1 MNYNMIACLHQ
12 MNNGARRYRPMC
24 AIAMPAWFCFAAACA
39 WAQNPAAGEPIGQA
53 APENRSQVQYLEPA
67 VPFAGEPDFAL
78 PPPEL
83 PRDPQLDPGF
93 ERRDYLAA
101 IEAYDQALQIQRI
114 NMGLHN
120 LEQVPLVERMID
132 SYIAMG
138 EWGQAD
144 AYQEYLYYIQQKSH
158 GNDSPQLISALGRL
172 GDWHLKLIAIDK
184 GDPLEARLRSAQ
196 DLFIKGANMVDEH
209 HGKDDPRYVEFLR
222 GVARSAYFASINRS
236 ELREMNRARYGG
248 PPDEYLSAM
257 DFSPIRSM
265 NNEAREALTGIV
277 RLYENREVAR
287 EQLAEATAQL
297 ADWYLLT
304 GNRGRASETY
314 RQAWDILAEEED
326 ADELRRQLFGQVR
339 QIPVYG
345 YDNKD
350 WMIESLAYEESE
362 EELHHDFVDIRL
374 DVTAWGRV
382 RNIETVSEAPS
393 DAESRHRWIRQKIRR
408 SWFRPVLIE
417 GETTLSTDNLFRF
430 RYWY

>member
-12 MNNGARRYRPMC
+12 MKNCARHYRPLC
-24 AIAMPAWFCFAAACA
+24 IIAMPAWFWLAAAA
-39 WAQNPAAGEPIGQA
+39 VWAQNPAAGEPIGQA
-53 APENRSQVQYLEPA
+53 APEDRPQVRFLEPA

-83 PRDPQLDPGF
+83 PRNQQG
-93 ERRDYLAA
+93 DYLAA
-101 IEAYDQALQIQRI
+101 IESHQQALQIQRI
-114 NMGLHN
+114 NSGLHT
-120 LEQVPLVERMID
+120 LDQIPLVERLID

-144 AYQEYLYYIQQKSH
+144 AYQEYLCYIQRKSH
-158 GNDSPQLISALGRL
+158 GSDSPQLISALGRL

-184 GDPLEARLRSAQ
+184 GDPLEARLRSARG
-196 DLFIKGANMVDEH
+196 LYIKAANMVDEH
-209 HGKDDPRYVEFLR
+209 HGKDDPRYVEFLQ
-222 GVARSAYFASINRS
+222 GVARSAYLANENRS
-236 ELREMNRARYGG
+236 ELRETNRARNGG
-248 PPDEYLSAM
+248 PPDEYQAAM

-265 NNEAREALTGIV
+265 NNEAREALTSIV
-277 RLYENREVAR
+277 RHFENREVAR

-304 GNRGRASETY
+304 GYRSRARETY

-339 QIPVYG
+339 QIPVYAF
-345 YDNKD
+345 DNTE
-350 WMIESLAYEESE
+350 WMIESLAYEKSE
-362 EELHHDFVDIRL
+362 EKLHHDFVDIRL

-393 DAESRHRWIRQKIRR
+393 GAESQHRWIRREIRR